1 MGVLSRLEQRMS
13 EPAWM
18 VVGAV
23 ALVASSGVPGIFLD
37 RGSRAGERIAVAIM
51 AVGAVLGLAGASMA
65 AFAGMPPSI
74 SLPWPV
80 PGGAFSVAVDTI
92 SALFVAPVFLVS
104 LLGSIYGLE
113 YWSQSTHPENAR
125 KLRLFYGVLAASL
138 ALLVIARNTV
148 LFLGA
153 WEVMAVAAFLLITT
167 QDEDPKVRETGLLYL
182 VLTHVGTLSLFA
194 MFALLRGAT
203 GRFDFAIAPCV
214 APSAGVSNAIFVLAL
229 AGFGLKAGLMP
240 LHIWLPS
247 AHANAPSHVSALMSG
262 VLIKMGIYGLV
273 RVTSLFPAPPA
284 WWGATLLVLGGA
296 SGVLGVAYAIGQH
309 DIKRLLAYHS
319 VENIGIIVMGLG
331 LAVVG
336 RSSHRP
342 ELVLLGI
349 AGALF
354 HTWNHGLF
362 KALLFLSTGSLIHAT
377 GTRAI
382 DRMGGLARAMPRTA
396 LAFLVGAVAICGLP
410 PLNGFVSEYLLY
422 VGFLH
427 TVARSGDDLWLAGAF
442 GAPALALIGALAVAC
457 FVKVFGAVFLGA
469 ARSPAMRDAHE
480 SGRAIL
486 GPMGVLVFACA
497 LLGFAPR
504 AVAPLFD
511 RAAAVWAPEAAPHL
525 VPLAA
530 VTSLGWIG
538 VSAALLV
545 ATTATLAWI
554 LRARVRAAPSGAAL
568 TWDCGYAVPSA
579 RMQYTASSFADT
591 IVAFFGRVLRSA
603 SHAPALHGP
612 FPTASTFE
620 SHVDDAVLDRLLL
633 PATRSA
639 ARGFGWFRWM
649 ERGHSQLYIV
659 LILVAIVATFL
670 AKCGVHP

>member
-1 MGVLSRLEQRMS
+1 MGLVSHLERRMN

-23 ALVASSGVPGIFLD
+23 VVVASSGVPGIFLD
-37 RGSRAGERIAVAIM
+37 RTARAGERIAAVVM
-51 AVGAVLGLAGASMA
+51 AAGAMLGFAGASIA
-65 AFAGMPPSI
+65 AFAEAAPAI
-74 SLPWPV
+74 DLPWPV
-80 PGGAFSVAVDTI
+80 PGGAFSVSVDPI
-92 SALFVAPVFLVS
+92 SALFLAPIFFVG

-113 YWSQSTHPENAR
+113 YWPQSTYPENGR

-138 ALLVIARNTV
+138 ALLVVARNSI

-167 QDEDPKVRETGLLYL
+167 QDENPKVRETGLLYL

-203 GRFDFAIAPCV
+203 GGFAIAPGA
-214 APSAGVSNAIFVLAL
+214 APSPAVANAIFVLAIT
-229 AGFGLKAGLMP
+229 GFGLKAGLMP
-240 LHIWLPS
+240 MHIWLPS

-284 WWGATLLVLGGA
+284 WWGTTLLVLGGA
-296 SGVLGVAYAIGQH
+296 SGVLGVAYALGQH

-331 LAVVG
+331 LAVIG
-336 RSSHRP
+336 RSAHRP
-342 ELVLLGI
+342 ELMLLGI
-349 AGALF
+349 AGALL

-362 KALLFLSTGSLIHAT
+362 KALLFLSAGSLIHAT
-377 GTRAI
+377 GTRTI

-422 VGFLH
+422 VGFFH
-427 TVARSGDDLWLAGAF
+427 TIARPGGDTFLVGAF
-442 GAPALALIGALAVAC
+442 GAPSLALIGALAVAC

-469 ARSPAMRDAHE
+469 PRSPATRAAHE
-480 SGRAIL
+480 SGRAIT
-486 GPMGVLVFACA
+486 GSMGALVAACA
-497 LLGFAPR
+497 LLGFAPLL
-504 AVAPLFD
+504 VVPLLD
-511 RAAAVWAPEAAPHL
+511 RAAVAWAPEIAPHL
-525 VPLAA
+525 ARLA
-530 VTSLGWIG
+530 VITSLGWIG
-538 VSAALLV
+538 ASSALLV
-545 ATTATLAWI
+545 ATTVALGSI
-554 LRARVRAAPSGAAL
+554 LRARVHAAPASAAL
-568 TWDCGYAVPSA
+568 TWDCGYAAPSA

-591 IVAFFGRVLRSA
+591 IVAFFGRALRPA
-603 SHAPALHGP
+603 SHDPTLHGL
-612 FPTASTFE
+612 FPAASTFE
-620 SHVDDAVLDRLLL
+620 SHVDDAILDRVLV
-633 PATRSA
+633 PATRST
-639 ARGFGWFRWM
+639 ARAFGWFRWV
-649 ERGHSQLYIV
+649 ERGNSQLYII

-670 AKCGVHP
+670 ATCGAHS